1 VGNLKELQ
9 NLLCSGFH
17 FRGYSVV
24 VIYAYAA
31 EKPGEY
37 CIQYPDLAAA
47 SLLEFPGDYPEKYN

>member
-1 VGNLKELQ
+1 
-9 NLLCSGFH
+9 
-17 FRGYSVV
+17 VV

-47 SLLEFPGDYPEKYN
+47 SLLEFPGDYPEQFL